1 MAIFLLAALTMVA
14 FAANSLLNR
23 LALTES
29 ATDWTAYTFVRIAS
43 GAIMLI
49 AFLAWRSWRAS
60 QVDRAAPAQGLSL
73 RPPGSFASAIALVA
87 YAAAFSYAYLSLETG
102 MGALIL
108 FSLVQASMIA
118 WGLVSGERPSGLEWT
133 GMVAAFGG
141 FIWLVSPGLSAP
153 DPLGAALMAL
163 AGVAWGVYTLRG
175 KGAADPL
182 GLTAGN
188 FLRAA
193 PLALVPLLFAAVAG
207 SWNIDGYGIFLGILS
222 GAITSGLGY
231 ALWYRT
237 LRHFTATQ
245 AAILQLTVP
254 VIAAAMGLSFAGEEP
269 TLRLMAA
276 SAIILGGVAIAI
288 LARRPQT

>member
-29 ATDWTAYTFVRIAS
+29 ATDWSAYTFVRIVS
-43 GAIMLI
+43 GAIVLMAL
-49 AFLAWRSWRAS
+49 LAWRSWRAS
-60 QVDRAAPAQGLSL
+60 QADRLTKPRLPAL
-73 RPPGSFASAIALVA
+73 RPPGSFASALALIA
-87 YAAAFSYAYLSLETG
+87 YAAAFSYAYLSLDTG

-108 FSLVQASMIA
+108 FSLVQATMIG
-118 WGLVSGERPSGLEWT
+118 WGLASGERPSALEWA
-133 GMVAAFGG
+133 GMAAAFGG
-141 FIWLVSPGLSAP
+141 FVWLVSPGLSAP

-163 AGVAWGVYTLRG
+163 AGIAWGIYTLRG
-175 KGAADPL
+175 KAAADPL

-193 PLALVPLLFAAVAG
+193 PLALLPLLFTAVAG
-207 SWNIDGYGIFLGILS
+207 SWSIDGYGVFLGIVS
-222 GAITSGLGY
+222 GAVTSALGY

-254 VIAAAMGLSFAGEEP
+254 VIAAAMGLIFAGEEP
-269 TLRLMAA
+269 SLRLMAA